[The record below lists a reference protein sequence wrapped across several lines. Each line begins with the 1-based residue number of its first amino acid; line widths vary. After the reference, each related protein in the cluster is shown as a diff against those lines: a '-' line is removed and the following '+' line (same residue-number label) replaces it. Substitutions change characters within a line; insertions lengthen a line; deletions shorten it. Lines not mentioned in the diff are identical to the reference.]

1 MESIAPGEEITFLIK
16 VRDEDGVF
24 YDPDSLTLYITRFV
38 NDILYGPVSYET
50 GEVTRITTGLYS
62 FSFITSGYTLPAVYT
77 LKSVA
82 VTGETTRYDY
92 DYFELI
98 EPLPAKSALLDPPR
112 LYGRI
117 RETYNYGTM
126 GAGLTDHI
134 CLVGHSD
141 GININDPIHV
151 TNMKEVVR
159 MLNGDSA
166 SPLLRALLE
175 AYNSGARD
183 ITLVAAAP
191 MSEYLPNIAD
201 RDTPFDEW
209 GDKTFYEK
217 YYDRLTDTYETLSG
231 FDNYDLIVP
240 VEAVFAD
247 CGDTD
252 FLSQLADYCVNTFT
266 ETANPVIG
274 LLGTRSNSTTDDFI
288 ETLLADTRLESD
300 DWLTKGKFVSV
311 IAGEGAIANPQM
323 TSAYNASL
331 AVTAAATLAT
341 QDYGLG
347 LTYRRLKEVTT
358 LVGRDLT
365 DEEAKLLAQ
374 KRINPA
380 IRTKSGKRGSTNN
393 VVIATDN
400 TASPEGSDYWS
411 IATIRLVSQLIK
423 DIKRMSN
430 IRIGKLGI
438 SQLRSDIDTYLK
450 GMVQSKYIQA
460 YQFEL
465 YRSDTVYG
473 KAVIEVSITPY
484 LQVREVTFQT
494 LVGTNE

>member
-1 MESIAPGEEITFLIK
+1 METVAPGEAISFFIT
-16 VRDEDGVF
+16 VTDDDGAAH
-24 YDPDSLTLYITRFV
+24 DPDSLSVYITRFV
-38 NDILYGPVSYET
+38 DDILYGPATYES
-50 GEVTRITTGLYS
+50 GEVTRLSEGLYS
-62 FSFITSGYTLPAVYT
+62 FSFVTSGYTLPAVYT

-82 VTGETTRYDY
+82 VTDDTTQYYY

-98 EPLPAKSALLDPPR
+98 EPMPTKSGLLDPPR

-117 RETYNYGTM
+117 RETYNYGPM
-126 GAGLTDHI
+126 GIGLTDHI

-175 AYNSGARD
+175 AYNAGARD
-183 ITLVAAAP
+183 ITIVAAAP
-191 MSEYLPNIAD
+191 MSEYMPDVAK
-201 RDTPFDEW
+201 RDISYDEW

-231 FDNYDLIVP
+231 YDYYDLIIP

-247 CGDTD
+247 CGDVD
-252 FLSQLADYCVNTFT
+252 FLSQLADYCASTFS

-288 ETLLADTRLESD
+288 ATLLADTRLDSD
-300 DWLTKGKFVSV
+300 DWLTKGKFVSI
-311 IAGEGAIANPQM
+311 IAGEGLILNPQM
-323 TSAYNASL
+323 TSSYGASL

-347 LTYRRLKEVTT
+347 LTYRKLKEVVS
-358 LVGRDLT
+358 LVGRDFT
-365 DEEAKLLAQ
+365 DEEAKQLAQ

-380 IRTKSGKRGSTNN
+380 IRTKMGRRGTKNN

-423 DIKRMSN
+423 DIRRMSS
-430 IRIGKLGI
+430 IKIGKLGI
-438 SQLRSDIDTYLK
+438 SQLRSDIDNYLK

-465 YRSDTVYG
+465 YRSSTVYG
-473 KAVIEVSITPY
+473 KAVVEVNVTPY